1 MTLRLAHIS
10 DIHVARQPVEK
21 AEADVEYLRSYLAR
35 VLPVAGAV
43 GGASFLARFAW
54 KRLDDKEFLRRY
66 AGLMEQLR
74 GAGEKLDTKTVI
86 GLVMGLFG
94 VSMGFAFVYRRELMK
109 LLSALQYRERRELR
123 KLLLESLSE
132 ECPDVILVTGDLTT
146 VASEEEFYE
155 AKNFLDSMVKLE
167 CNPIVLIIPGNHDIE
182 DAAKGEKHARLDT
195 YATVFSDYL
204 PRSVVPLKADLGD
217 LVIFGINSNTVGRG
231 LGTDGRVGSKS
242 MEFLKKELAAD
253 KNKSKIVGVHH
264 HLAKYGR
271 EVRVPPMENA
281 NEFLKTAHEGGVSLI
296 CHGHKH
302 DLYTWRYN
310 GEPERANESAGKKT
324 IQEGAITIAC
334 AGASTEA
341 TTWRPKKLR
350 YRVFEFDNGRMVA
363 SEGVTITKEVLIA
376 KSRKNEKP
384 DKAKAGRPDGLPMVD
399 ETFIDVAVE
408 VKRSEGLKKAEKVE
422 VVEVGRKRSKRKKAD
437 NKQ

>member
-1 MTLRLAHIS
+1 MALRLAHIS

-21 AEADVEYLRSYLAR
+21 AEADVEYLRSYFSR
-35 VLPVAGAV
+35 VLPAAGAV
-43 GGASFLARFAW
+43 GGASVLARFAW
-54 KRLDDKEFLRRY
+54 KRLNDKEFLKRY

-74 GAGEKLDTKTVI
+74 GAGEKLDAKIVI

-109 LLSALQYRERRELR
+109 LLSSLQYRERRELR
-123 KLLLESLSE
+123 QLLLASLRE
-132 ECPDVILVTGDLTT
+132 ERPDVILVTGDLTT

-167 CNPIVLIIPGNHDIE
+167 CNPIVLVIPGNHDVE

-204 PRSVVPLKADLGD
+204 PRSVVPLKADFGD
-217 LVIFGINSNTVGRG
+217 VVVFGINSNTVGRG
-231 LGTDGRVGSKS
+231 LGTDGRVGTKT
-242 MEFLKKELAAD
+242 MEFLKKELVGD
-253 KNKSKIVGVHH
+253 KNKSKIIGVHH
-264 HLAKYGR
+264 HLVRYGR
-271 EVRVPPMENA
+271 EVRVPPLENA
-281 NEFLKTAHEGGVSLI
+281 NEFLKTAQEGGVELI

-310 GEPERANESAGKKT
+310 GEPDGAEEPSSKNT
-324 IQEGAITIAC
+324 NHEGAITIAC
-334 AGASTEA
+334 AGASTEV

-350 YRVFEFDNGRMVA
+350 YRIFEFDNGRMVD
-363 SEGVTITKEVLIA
+363 SQGVTITKEVVIN
-376 KSRKNEKP
+376 KSRKKEKQ
-384 DKAKAGRPDGLPMVD
+384 DKAKDGRPSDLPMVD
-399 ETFIDVAVE
+399 EPLIDAVVE
-408 VKRSEGLKKAEKVE
+408 VKSIDGLKKVEKVE
-422 VVEVGRKRSKRKKAD
+422 VARIRSRQKKAD